1 MNGTEKKYT
10 AWHYVGCGCA
20 VLFVL
25 AVLGIGGCF
34 WVVTNWGR
42 QMQAELTDPEA
53 RAAKARSLLGYEEL
67 PEGYYAGISFSVP
80 LVMDVVVL
88 ADRELPAGDDM
99 GGMRGEED
107 MFRERGFLY
116 FKMRSFG
123 QRRERIKNDM
133 DMDVDFVAEELVG
146 EGQVEAGGATVRY
159 TAELGETVLGTDRIP
174 SVQAELEIDCGDAFF
189 RQAVWFEPISGAE
202 PGQEEIPEARLAGTP
217 ADEAALEAF
226 LDHFRFC
233 G

>member
-20 VLFVL
+20 ILFVL

-34 WVVTNWGR
+34 WMVTNWGR
-42 QMQAELTDPEA
+42 QMQAELEDPEA

-67 PEGYYAGISFSVP
+67 PEGYHAGISFSVP
-80 LVMDVVVL
+80 LVMDVVIL
-88 ADRELPAGDDM
+88 GDRELPAGDDLQSLESE
-99 GGMRGEED
+99 GD
-107 MFRERGFLY
+107 LFRERGFLY

-123 QRRERIKNDM
+123 QGREAVREEM
-133 DMDVDFVAEELVG
+133 DMDVDFVPDELVAEG
-146 EGQVEAGGATVRY
+146 EVEAGGATVRY
-159 TAELGETVLGTDRIP
+159 IAELGETALGTGRIP
-174 SVQAELEIDCGDAFF
+174 SVQTELEIDCGDGFF
-189 RQAVWFEPISGAE
+189 REAVWFEPIPGAE
-202 PGQEEIPEARLAGTP
+202 PGQEEVPEESLAGTP
-217 ADEAALEAF
+217 ADEAALKRF